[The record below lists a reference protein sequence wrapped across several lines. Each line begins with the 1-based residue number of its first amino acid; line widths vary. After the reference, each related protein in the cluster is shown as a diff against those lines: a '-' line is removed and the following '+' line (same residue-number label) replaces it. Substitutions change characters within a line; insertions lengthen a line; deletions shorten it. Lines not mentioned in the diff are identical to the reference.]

1 MKILLNNLVNEL
13 EEKINKIKEILKRLD
28 LCIDEKVIFIY
39 LISFSKDNI
48 IQISRYEILGDLGI
62 SNLTLG
68 KYLKYLKDKKL
79 IFKNQI
85 RENGKFSTNEYSFS
99 KGRDK

>member
-1 MKILLNNLVNEL
+1 M
-13 EEKINKIKEILKRLD
+13 EEKISKIKKVLKRWD
-28 LCIDEKVIFIY
+28 LCIAEKIIFIY
-39 LISFSKDNI
+39 LLSFSNEGVIK
-48 IQISRYEILGDLGI
+48 ISRYEILGDLGI

-99 KGRDK
+99 EGRDK

>member
-39 LISFSKDNI
+39 LI
-48 IQISRYEILGDLGI
+48 
-62 SNLTLG
+62 G

-99 KGRDK
+99 EGRDKCLKKLPCPCIYQKMILKNI

>member
-39 LISFSKDNI
+39 LIDFLRNK
-48 IQISRYEILGDLGI
+48 SRRR
-62 SNLTLG
+62 N
-68 KYLKYLKDKKL
+68 DKIEGMRYK
-79 IFKNQI
+79 KP
-85 RENGKFSTNEYSFS
+85 RK
-99 KGRDK
+99 

>member
-48 IQISRYEILGDLGI
+48 IKISRYKILGDLGI

-85 RENGKFSTNEYSFS
+85 RKNGKFSTNEYSFS
-99 KGRDK
+99 EGRDK